1 MSETVALTNTLSA
14 LGGIAA
20 FFGGVIFLA
29 DRYTSRAL
37 AGFVERWGMHA
48 AGVLALGAIALTLV
62 YSDVFGFIPCGLC
75 WFARIA
81 LYPQAVIAAVAVAYR
96 DMRAARHG
104 LALSVIGLVIA
115 LYSHYLQM
123 GGGALINC
131 PASGGDCGQRVLF
144 EFGFVT
150 LPLVAAA
157 LFFLLIALYLYVLS
171 VQSAAS
177 ALATASS
184 PEVVG

>member
-14 LGGIAA
+14 LGGLAL
-20 FFGGVIFLA
+20 FFAGVIVLV

-37 AGFVERWGMHA
+37 AGFVARYGLFVA
-48 AGVLALGAIALTLV
+48 CIATLGATGLTLV

-81 LYPQAVIAAVAVAYR
+81 LYPQAVIMAVALWYR
-96 DMRAARHG
+96 DMSAARYG
-104 LALSVIGLVIA
+104 LALSFVGLPIA

-131 PASGGDCGQRVLF
+131 PTSGGDCGQRILF
-144 EFGFVT
+144 EFGFIT

-157 LFFLLIALYLYVLS
+157 LFFFLIALYLYILHTRKEIF
-171 VQSAAS
+171 AIA
-177 ALATASS
+177 
-184 PEVVG
+184 